1 MPKTTDV
8 EQEASEWIIRS
19 EAEDFTDELKAEL
32 GRWLEEPRNHVAF
45 LKIKEAWRWAERVS
59 GTRPLDGKVDKDL
72 LKDSDLLPP
81 EPKKKRGSRW
91 TFRVG
96 IVAALALVIYFL
108 GSTAWVFLGPP
119 EWDSYSTSVG
129 GYEHVTLA
137 DGSVI
142 QLNTNS
148 EIRSRLTPEKRE
160 IQLIRGEALVKV
172 AHDVRRP
179 FTVKVGSTAVRAD
192 PSRRVASSF
201 AVRLREPEGADVSVT
216 DGSVRLGSS
225 YRMIDVVLGRMP
237 ASESTLVAGDTATIR
252 PDGIHLTRVGL
263 EELNRKLS
271 WTAGL
276 LSFQGETLAQVA
288 EEFNRYNRRQ
298 LLVVDR
304 TIAMRRIGGAFQA
317 TDPDSFISA
326 LEKWFGIQA
335 DEQVPSISG
344 NSVIR
349 LRGEQPKR

>member
-19 EAEDFTDELKAEL
+19 EAEDFTDELNAEL
-32 GRWLEEPRNHVAF
+32 GRWLEDPRNHVAF
-45 LKIKEAWRWAERVS
+45 LKIKEAWRRAGRVR

-72 LKDSDLLPP
+72 LKESDLLPP

-91 TFRVG
+91 MFRIAG
-96 IVAALALVIYFL
+96 GAALALVTYFL
-108 GSTAWVFLGPP
+108 GSAVWVFLGPP
-119 EWDSYSTSVG
+119 DWDSYTTSVG

-137 DGSVI
+137 DGSDI

-148 EIRSRLTPEKRE
+148 EIRARLTAEKRE
-160 IQLIRGEALVKV
+160 TQLIRGEALVKV

-192 PSRRVASSF
+192 PSRRAGASF
-201 AVRLREPEGADVSVT
+201 AVRLREPKDVDVSVT
-216 DGSVRLGSS
+216 EGSVTLGSS
-225 YRMIDVVLGRMP
+225 YRMIDVALGRMP
-237 ASESTLVAGDTATIR
+237 PSESTLAAGDTATIR

-326 LEKWFGIQA
+326 LEKWFGIHA

-344 NSVIR
+344 NGIIR
-349 LRGEQPKR
+349 LRAEQQKR